1 MCRTKRPVDPVGP
14 IQISPVA
21 GNQIEIKGSQGLTL
35 TVIDHGRA
43 GFVVAVGARYICLR
57 PDGIVEVP
65 AENGLEVRLAGGQ
78 P

>member
-1 MCRTKRPVDPVGP
+1 MDPVGP

-21 GNQIEIKGSQGLTL
+21 GNQVVIKGSQGLAL
-35 TVIDHGRA
+35 AVVDKGRS
-43 GFVVAVGARYICLR
+43 GFILAVGARYICLR

-65 AENGLEVRLAGGQ
+65 ATNGLEVRSEGGGT